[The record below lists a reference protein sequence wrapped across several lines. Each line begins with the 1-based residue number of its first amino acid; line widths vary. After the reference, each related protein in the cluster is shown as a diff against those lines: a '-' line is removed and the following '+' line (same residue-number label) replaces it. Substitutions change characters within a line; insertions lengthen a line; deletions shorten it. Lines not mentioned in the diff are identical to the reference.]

1 VTVTAKVPAVIEWQ
15 ESIFCRVAGTV
26 IGSMALQRRPKSG
39 EVVNDTVPAKPFRGV
54 IVIVAIQIFP
64 TTQGTLV
71 AVEGEMSKSGTGTV
85 TMIVAFW
92 VKDPLVP
99 VTFTR
104 YVPGERLPAAVM
116 LS

>member
-1 VTVTAKVPAVIEWQ
+1 
-15 ESIFCRVAGTV
+15 
-26 IGSMALQRRPKSG
+26 M
-39 EVVNDTVPAKPFRGV
+39 
-54 IVIVAIQIFP
+54 
-64 TTQGTLV
+64 TQGTLV

-85 TMIVAFW
+85 TVTVAFW

-104 YVPGERLPAAVM
+104 YIPGEMLVVAVM

>member
-1 VTVTAKVPAVIEWQ
+1 MTVTAKVPAVIGWQ
-15 ESIFCRVAGTV
+15 ESAVCRVAGTV
-26 IGSMALQRRPKSG
+26 IGAMVLQSRPKSG

-54 IVIVAIQIFP
+54 IVIVAIQLFP
-64 TTQGTLV
+64 MTQGTLV

-85 TMIVAFW
+85 TVIVAFW
-92 VKDPLVP
+92 VNDPLVP

-104 YVPGERLPAAVM
+104 YIPGEMPLAAAM

>member
-1 VTVTAKVPAVIEWQ
+1 VTLTAKVPAVIELQ
-15 ESIFCRVAGTV
+15 ESTVCRVAGTV
-26 IGSMALQRRPKSG
+26 IGAMVLQRRPKSG

-54 IVIVAIQIFP
+54 IVIVATQPFP
-64 TTQGTLV
+64 MTQGTLV

-85 TMIVAFW
+85 TVIVTFW
-92 VKDPLVP
+92 LRAPLVP

-104 YVPGERLPAAVM
+104 YIPGEMLLAAVM